1 MVMRKEVH
9 VLPEAVT
16 LHSSII
22 ITEVV
27 VFVFGSVRSL
37 VDTFSGHCPVH
48 QLAPQFVF
56 GSVWVSSWYLKWALP
71 SPPGCDCGP
80 IVCDLRAF
88 AFSRISGPWLV
99 P

>member
-1 MVMRKEVH
+1 MVMEKEVH
-9 VLPEAVT
+9 VLPEAIT
-16 LHSSII
+16 LRSRAVAI
-22 ITEVV
+22 EVV
-27 VFVFGSVRSL
+27 VFVVGSVGSL
-37 VDTFSGHCPVH
+37 VGTLHRHCPVH